1 MVSREGASTDEQQ
14 RAWLLEE
21 RAAVRRNA
29 ALVMR
34 GAPLPELLAAVA
46 EEVGR
51 LVHADIAHVVRY
63 DGDHAVVEAVWS
75 DHGGLG
81 MPLGVRVPVAG
92 HNIATLVKRTRQ
104 PARFD
109 TYAHASGPI
118 AERLREM
125 GVSGS
130 VGLPVLVNDR
140 LWGTI
145 VVSVTRPEPLPSDT
159 ENRVVDLTELTGAA
173 IWALQVRQEMSRLV
187 EEQAALRR
195 VATLVARGAPPAEI
209 LTAVAREVGQVLEVD
224 ATAIYRIEP
233 GGDVTIV
240 TGWNKVGGRVPTGGL
255 GTVDDEGVAG
265 RISRSGRPARVDDF
279 TNVPGL
285 EAALARRMGYTAGA
299 GGPIFVNRR
308 LWGVI
313 AAAVRTL
320 PMPVDAELRMSEFT
334 ELIATAIS
342 NAQARTDLAASRA
355 RIVATSDET
364 RRRIERDLHDGT
376 QQRLVSLGLDL
387 RTLQRSLPPQQRDQQ
402 AELGHIVD
410 SLNDAL
416 DELREI
422 SRGIHPAILSQGGPL
437 PRPQGTRPPCRDSRG
452 ARGGHPDPP
461 AGAGRGGGLLRRQR
475 GAHQRRQ
482 ARQGVDGTRERRH
495 RGRAAAHQCPRRRR
509 GRRRPH
515 PRLRARRPHRPGRG
529 ARRNPERAQPRR
541 PGDADPR
548 RASHQR
554 ELITVPAALRLTARS
569 AAGPCGR
576 PPVHGG
582 ELARTSS
589 TAPPSRSSS
598 SGPRWAT
605 SPPWA
610 SRPRWTCSPAPAPAR
625 PAEVHP

>member
-1 MVSREGASTDEQQ
+1 M
-14 RAWLLEE
+14 
-21 RAAVRRNA
+21 
-29 ALVMR
+29 
-34 GAPLPELLAAVA
+34 
-46 EEVGR
+46 
-51 LVHADIAHVVRY
+51 
-63 DGDHAVVEAVWS
+63 
-75 DHGGLG
+75 
-81 MPLGVRVPVAG
+81 
-92 HNIATLVKRTRQ
+92 KRTRQ

-118 AERLREM
+118 AERLRDM
-125 GVSGS
+125 GVSAS

-159 ENRVVDLTELTGAA
+159 ENSVVDLTELTGAA

-187 EEQAALRR
+187 EEQTALRR

-240 TGWNKVGGRVPTGGL
+240 TGWSKAGGRVPTGGL

-265 RISRSGRPARVDDF
+265 RISRSGLPARVDDF

-364 RRRIERDLHDGT
+364 RRQIERDLHDGT

-422 SRGIHPAILSQGGPL
+422 SRGIHPAILSQGGLSCALKALARRAGIPVGLEVAIQIPL
-437 PRPQGTRPPCRDSRG
+437 PEPVEVATYYVVSEALTNAVKHARASRAHVNAGVVDELLHINVHDDGVGGADRTRGSGLVGLTDRVEALGGTLSVHSPAGQGTLIH
-452 ARGGHPDPP
+452 A
-461 AGAGRGGGLLRRQR
+461 
-475 GAHQRRQ
+475 
-482 ARQGVDGTRERRH
+482 
-495 RGRAAAHQCPRRRR
+495 
-509 GRRRPH
+509 
-515 PRLRARRPHRPGRG
+515 
-529 ARRNPERAQPRR
+529 
-541 PGDADPR
+541 
-548 RASHQR
+548 
-554 ELITVPAALRLTARS
+554 ELPI
-569 AAGPCGR
+569 
-576 PPVHGG
+576 
-582 ELARTSS
+582 
-589 TAPPSRSSS
+589 
-598 SGPRWAT
+598 SG
-605 SPPWA
+605 S
-610 SRPRWTCSPAPAPAR
+610 
-625 PAEVHP
+625 